1 MRVMSKKEGG
11 GLISREEGKGGWEAC
26 VKGRREGGMGGLCQG
41 KKGRGDGRLVSR
53 EEGKGGW
60 EAYVKGRREG
70 GMGGLCRGKKG
81 RGKGGLCQGKK

>member
-1 MRVMSKKEGG
+1 MKRCCHYEGYVKERGGGG

-41 KKGRGDGRLVSR
+41 KKGRGDGRLMSR

-60 EAYVKGRREG
+60 EAYVKGRSEERG
-70 GMGGLCRGKKG
+70 VKGLALPFSSK
-81 RGKGGLCQGKK
+81 

>member
-11 GLISREEGKGGWEAC
+11 MSREE
-26 VKGRREGGMGGLCQG
+26 GMGGLCQG

-81 RGKGGLCQGKK
+81 WEAYVKGRSEERGVKGLALPFSSK

>member
-1 MRVMSKKEGG
+1 
-11 GLISREEGKGGWEAC
+11 
-26 VKGRREGGMGGLCQG
+26 MGGLCQG

-81 RGKGGLCQGKK
+81 RGDGRLMSREEVKREG